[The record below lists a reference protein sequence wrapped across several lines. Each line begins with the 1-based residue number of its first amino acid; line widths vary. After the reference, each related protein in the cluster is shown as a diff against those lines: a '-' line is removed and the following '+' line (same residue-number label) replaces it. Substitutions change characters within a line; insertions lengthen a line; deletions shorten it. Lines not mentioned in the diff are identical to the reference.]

1 MEGGLAMISSNGPSR
16 QRTLAWMKKLHSE
29 PMSNTSIGTSDGFG
43 PTGEASPV
51 A

>member
-1 MEGGLAMISSNGPSR
+1 MTSSNGPRR

-29 PMSNTSIGTSDGFG
+29 PMNRTSTGTSDGFG
-43 PTGEASPV
+43 PTGEARPV